1 MKADERQALFEKLRY
16 ELRMAEG
23 FADEINAK
31 AKGITEED
39 AELLRHKVGKASVT
53 AEKLHVEGFKT
64 NAPF

>member
-1 MKADERQALFEKLRY
+1 MKADERQALFGKLRY

-31 AKGITEED
+31 SKGITEED
-39 AELLRHKVGKASVT
+39 AELLCAKAQKASLT
-53 AEKLHVEGFKT
+53 AMELREGFKT

>member
-1 MKADERQALFEKLRY
+1 MKADERQALFGKLRY

-31 AKGITEED
+31 SKGITEED
-39 AELLRHKVGKASVT
+39 AERLRDKVFKAKDT
-53 AEKLHVEGFKT
+53 AHELVEGFKT